1 MPLPPE
7 VIEALD
13 QEPEELGD
21 ELRRVWDLTG
31 TALVGSTSPSQE
43 VDEMWAKIQA
53 KTLIPLPPQVNE
65 ALDQEPKQ
73 MGDELRR
80 VWDLTG
86 TALSGS
92 TSSPQEVDEMWAK
105 IQAKTLQE
113 SIQVPSSETKKV
125 FKQDRAP
132 RKRSSRSRL
141 PVFKRLVPAFTVL
154 LLIAFGAYWYTP
166 VTITA
171 DRGELAE
178 ALLPDGSVVYLNS
191 GSSISFKRGFDGNP
205 FTNASERTV
214 TLKGEGFFE
223 VTHSSAPFNVETF
236 NANVRVLGT
245 EFNVRAWPL
254 EPEQESTISLVSGR
268 VGVSKADATGNQ
280 IILEEPGH
288 TVVVRNTDSL
298 PAAPSMQNINS
309 VINWRERG
317 LSIKSKTLVAVFDEL
332 ERRYDIKISVEDTQI
347 LNDSLT
353 LLMPKPEDLESILSD
368 ICIEKNL
375 KFRKTSRGYVIY
387 RLES

>member
-1 MPLPPE
+1 PPE
-7 VIEALD
+7 VNEALN
-13 QEPEELGD
+13 QEPEQLGD

-43 VDEMWAKIQA
+43 VDEMWANIQA
-53 KTLIPLPPQVNE
+53 NTLTSLPPEVNE
-65 ALDQEPKQ
+65 ALNQEPEQ
-73 MGDELRR
+73 LGDELRR

-86 TALSGS
+86 TALVGNISP
-92 TSSPQEVDEMWAK
+92 PQEVDDMWAS
-105 IQAKTLQE
+105 IQAKALQDNTR
-113 SIQVPSSETKKV
+113 SSSRELKRELRK
-125 FKQDRAP
+125 DRAP
-132 RKRSSRSRL
+132 TSRSSRSRV
-141 PVFKRLVPAFTVL
+141 PAFKRLVPAFCVL

-171 DRGELAE
+171 DHGELAE
-178 ALLPDGSVVYLNS
+178 AQLPDGSIVYLNS
-191 GSSISFKRGFDGNP
+191 GSSVTFKRGFDGNP
-205 FTNASERTV
+205 FTNASERNV
-214 TLKGEGFFE
+214 LLKGEGFFE
-223 VTHSSAPFNVETF
+223 VTHSDTPFNVETF

-268 VGVSKADATGNQ
+268 VGVSKADATSNQ

-288 TVVVRNTDSL
+288 TVVVRKTDAL
-298 PAAPSMQNINS
+298 PAAPLMQNIDS
-309 VINWRERG
+309 AINWRERG

-353 LLMPKPEDLESILSD
+353 LLMPKPENLESILSD

-375 KFRKTSRGYVIY
+375 KYRKTSRGYVIY